1 MHGVLVLTQNSMT
14 GTNAGLL
21 NITICKYCKFSPLH
35 CTLCSPAVRQ
45 LCYNLIMLQSVFDK
59 ETDMSG
65 VGRCE
70 GVEKTTHQ
78 IYKTALLRPTAN
90 KQFSWFMGNLSVPN
104 IKLWYFLSGQADWGL
119 SPKVEP
125 GCSFSWCLCCWRRLW
140 CLPVRGV
147 SRRIESA
154 AGESAICKLI
164 NSLQWDQ
171 LCYFSN
177 TWTEWMEFSD
187 WKSINGFLTSTKT
200 LINFHNTEIKSSLT
214 HLKIKLQRHESRPTQ
229 TGTD

>member
-1 MHGVLVLTQNSMT
+1 MESLSLPKIAWLVPMLASSTSQSANIVNFPLFTAHCALQLSDDYAIISLCRNQCLTRKQT
-14 GTNAGLL
+14 WAELVDVKGW
-21 NITICKYCKFSPLH
+21 K
-35 CTLCSPAVRQ
+35 
-45 LCYNLIMLQSVFDK
+45 
-59 ETDMSG
+59 
-65 VGRCE
+65 
-70 GVEKTTHQ
+70 KTPHQ

-104 IKLWYFLSGQADWGL
+104 IKLWHFLSGQADWGL

-177 TWTEWMEFSD
+177 TWTQWMEFSD
-187 WKSINGFLTSTKT
+187 WKSINGFFLTSTKT

-214 HLKIKLQRHESRPTQ
+214 HLKIKLQRHETCPTQ